1 MLVSIL
7 FPIFAIVLLGF
18 FAARTGFIQPS
29 LITGMS
35 QFVIK
40 VALPAFL
47 LQALAS
53 KNLDEIWHPRYFLAY
68 ALGSLL
74 LYALAFFICCR
85 YFKANLTEASVLAVG
100 ASMSNTGF
108 IGTAVLT
115 LLIGSH
121 AAVYL
126 SLTLIVEN
134 LLIVTLMLILAERG
148 LQKKSAQ
155 HQPILRETLI
165 RIIQNPVILAI
176 VLGIGCVV
184 FKVQLPDVVTQTLA
198 IVGKTASPLALFVI
212 GASLIAMTV
221 KSINLQ
227 SWILVLMKGLLMPVV
242 IFSLLWTLNV
252 NAETLYVGTLIAAL
266 PMPIAF
272 GIFAQHYGVHAKAL
286 APLVLSTIFGFIVTA
301 IWLTQAVNYLSYLN

>member
-1 MLVSIL
+1 MLLSIL
-7 FPIFAIVLLGF
+7 FPICAIVLLGF
-18 FAARTGFIQPS
+18 LAARTGFIQPS

-53 KNLDEIWHPRYFLAY
+53 KNLNEIWHPRYFMAY

-74 LYALAFFICCR
+74 LYAVAFFICRRC
-85 YFKANLTEASVLAVG
+85 FKSNLTEASVLAVG

-126 SLTLIVEN
+126 SLTLIIEN
-134 LLIVTLMLILAERG
+134 LLIVTLMMLLAESGLQTASAQTSPMLRDTLVRIIKNPLILAIMLG
-148 LQKKSAQ
+148 MAC
-155 HQPILRETLI
+155 
-165 RIIQNPVILAI
+165 
-176 VLGIGCVV
+176 VLLN
-184 FKVQLPDVVTQTLA
+184 VQLPKVLAHTLT
-198 IVGKTASPLALFVI
+198 ILGQTASPLALFVI
-212 GASLIAMTV
+212 GASLMGMTV
-221 KSINLQ
+221 KAINTH
-227 SWILVLMKGLLMPVV
+227 SWVLVLVKGLLMPAV
-242 IFSLLWTLNV
+242 IFMLLWSFGV
-252 NAETLYVGTLIAAL
+252 NNETLYVGTLIAAL

-272 GIFAQHYGVHAKAL
+272 GIFAQHYGVHGKAL
-286 APLVLSTIFGFIVTA
+286 APLVMSTVFGFVVTA
-301 IWLTQAVNYLSYLN
+301 IWLMQAVHYL